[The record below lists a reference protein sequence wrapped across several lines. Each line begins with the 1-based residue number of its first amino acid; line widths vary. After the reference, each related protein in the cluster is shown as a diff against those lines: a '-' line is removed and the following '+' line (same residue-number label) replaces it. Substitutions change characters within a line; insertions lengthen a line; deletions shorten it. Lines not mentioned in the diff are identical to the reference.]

1 MRRLEDWAIVMPE
14 TARPEPV
21 GRHLCGRVYGHPLL
35 RDGTFIWTGP
45 VTAEDHDKHTV
56 HVGEE
61 EYELGHPYPFWV
73 RWCVQHG
80 YDITRLGIRVDVREE
95 IAR

>member
-14 TARPEPV
+14 TETETARPEAV

-35 RDGTFIWTGP
+35 RDGSFIWTGV
-45 VTAEDHDKHTV
+45 VTAEDRDKHTV
-56 HVGEE
+56 RVGDE
-61 EYELGHPYPFWV
+61 EYQLGQAYPFWV

-80 YDITRLGIRVDVREE
+80 YDLATLGVCVE
-95 IAR
+95 